1 MEENK
6 EKKTITLSLS
16 TGVALIVIL
25 MLSII
30 ILAGVYFYEIQKIKK
45 ENIENT
51 TANITNSITSEN
63 VVPEANTAKE
73 ETKTFNIG
81 TYSRHFKIEE
91 ENREGLNEITFSK
104 ENVFTIRNNIDPE
117 PFSLE
122 GAYKFSEDGTEIIC
136 TALAGGNLELS
147 NIKGSVIFKIIDDNT
162 IEVKESTLKILL
174 SVGERLAL
182 EKNDGKI
189 ELSKN
194 NFKVGTY
201 KYELPEYKDKSND
214 LREEM
219 VQRILFKEDNAF
231 IASYS
236 ALAFDG
242 GYKVSDDGNIITCIA
257 VSCTNENS
265 AGRAVREAKGKVVF
279 KVVDEKTLEVLEVYV
294 TDKNK
299 LQDDAD
305 IDFFIVGEKL
315 TFEK

>member
-1 MEENK
+1 M
-6 EKKTITLSLS
+6 
-16 TGVALIVIL
+16 
-25 MLSII
+25 
-30 ILAGVYFYEIQKIKK
+30 
-45 ENIENT
+45 
-51 TANITNSITSEN
+51 
-63 VVPEANTAKE
+63 
-73 ETKTFNIG
+73 
-81 TYSRHFKIEE
+81 
-91 ENREGLNEITFSK
+91 
-104 ENVFTIRNNIDPE
+104 
-117 PFSLE
+117 
-122 GAYKFSEDGTEIIC
+122 
-136 TALAGGNLELS
+136 S

-162 IEVKESTLKILL
+162 IEVKESTLKSEDDIKITVL
-174 SVGERLAL
+174 SVGERLTL
-182 EKNDGKI
+182 EKNDGKM

-194 NFKVGTY
+194 TFKVGTY

-242 GYKVSDDGNIITCIA
+242 GYKVSDDGNTITCVA
-257 VSCTNENS
+257 VSSTNENS